1 MRPEQM
7 RLRRLQRLERV
18 RAIAK
23 HDALRAAASA
33 EGSFSQLLGLV
44 RRTAAMAEDYRARTG
59 MSDALALAQHLAFVS
74 GLTGIHT
81 ATSGDA
87 EQAQALADR
96 RQVELAMA
104 ERRRAAVE
112 ERAAAGTRA
121 LAQRHAANPLGA
133 RRAVGT
139 GLE

>member
-1 MRPEQM
+1 MRPEQA

-33 EGSFSQLLGLV
+33 EGSLSQLLGLA
-44 RRTAAMAEDYRARTG
+44 RRTAAMTQDYRARTG
-59 MSDALALAQHLAFVS
+59 MTDALSLAQHHAFLT

-87 EQAQALADR
+87 MQAQALADR
-96 RQVELAMA
+96 MQEELALA

-112 ERAAAGTRA
+112 DRARA
-121 LAQRHAANPLGA
+121 EQRQIAQRRLPPALGA